1 MREFLLSDQ
10 AIANLTKTELL
21 ILGRVREFHR
31 NSAEFRASDQYMVDY
46 FKNLGINTNRQ
57 CINRSFGKL
66 AKKGYFKIS
75 KQAERRIILLNEKPI
90 SSIAE
95 NDNDVIKNDN
105 SDVIKNDNS
114 DVIKNDNQNS
124 IKNNRDKNNT
134 LSPQAKKFAKKLS
147 NYIQKHN
154 PYEQITDRQLER
166 WAEDIDKL
174 NRINDVSWND
184 INTVMVWAMD
194 DAFWRQNIRSGSK
207 FRKQFSNLAGRMI
220 AKAEQA
226 KERELKAK
234 EANLQKGYR

>member
-1 MREFLLSDQ
+1 MPRNIEPTTMREFLLSDQ

-105 SDVIKNDNS
+105 SDVIKNDN
-114 DVIKNDNQNS
+114 QNS

-154 PYEQITDRQLER
+154 HTN
-166 WAEDIDKL
+166 K
-174 NRINDVSWND
+174 
-184 INTVMVWAMD
+184 
-194 DAFWRQNIRSGSK
+194 
-207 FRKQFSNLAGRMI
+207 
-220 AKAEQA
+220 
-226 KERELKAK
+226 
-234 EANLQKGYR
+234 